1 MPGCIKEMLG
11 TGEWCRSMGF
21 SMAAAYDRAIT
32 IFSPDGRIYQVEYA
46 FEAVRRGWTT
56 IGLRTKSAAI
66 VAAEKR
72 KITSLVDEK
81 TVQKIFKVDDHI
93 GASYAGMAGDGR
105 ILVSYAISQALLHR
119 FYYDEPAP
127 VEYITKLVCDFKQ
140 AYTQHA
146 GVRPFGVAM
155 IFAGVDDR
163 GTQLYMTEPSG
174 RYLSYYATAIGEK
187 SNVVLEFL
195 EKNYS
200 YNLDTRESLKLA
212 VQTLAGIVEARP
224 YESYM
229 EIGYVDVESKQF
241 KILSEKDI
249 RMLIEE
255 LEKEGKLKSQ

>member
-1 MPGCIKEMLG
+1 
-11 TGEWCRSMGF
+11 MGF

-56 IGLRTKSAAI
+56 IGIRTKSASI

-72 KITSLVDEK
+72 KITPLVDEK
-81 TVQKIFKVDDHI
+81 AIQKIFKIDDHV

-105 ILVSYAISQALLHR
+105 ILINYAISQALLHR

-127 VEYITKLVCDFKQ
+127 VEYLAKLVCDVKQ

-155 IFAGVDDR
+155 IIAGVDEK
-163 GTQLYMTEPSG
+163 GTQLFMTEPSG

-187 SNVVLEFL
+187 SNNVIEFL
-195 EKNYS
+195 EKNYK
-200 YNLDTRESLKLA
+200 YDLDVDESLKLT
-212 VQTLAGIVEARP
+212 VLTLAGIVEGKP
-224 YESYM
+224 YEDYM
-229 EIGYVDVESKQF
+229 EIGYVDTESKRF
-241 KILSEKDI
+241 KILTHEEI
-249 RMLIEE
+249 RRYVEE
-255 LEKEGKLKSQ
+255 LEKEGKLKA